1 MTATDTRSGAVR
13 DADVPLVT
21 VDMFRDIHKAIRSE
35 LFGVTL
41 AAGRVS
47 PLDTE
52 GRAEVARHVVWVRE
66 LLSAHAEHE
75 ATHVEPVLAEHLPE
89 MGEVLA
95 REHAAIEARLDELV
109 ELARRAL
116 AADGPAARVRTH
128 RLYLDLAE
136 FTARFLDHEDYEERR
151 VGPAIEAVLG
161 PEGAAVIQEAIVS
174 GIQPAQ
180 RAASLA
186 VMLPALNVDD
196 RAEVL
201 GGLRAGAP
209 AEVFAGAWALAESVL
224 TPAQVHELSEALGL

>member
-1 MTATDTRSGAVR
+1 MTVTDAPTAAVR

-21 VDMFRDIHKAIRSE
+21 VDLFRDIHKAIRSE

-41 AAGRVS
+41 EAGRVS

-52 GRAEVARHVVWVRE
+52 GRAEVARHVVRVRE
-66 LLSAHAEHE
+66 LLAAHAQHE
-75 ATHVEPVLAEHLPE
+75 ATHVEPVLEEHLPE
-89 MGEVLA
+89 MGAVLA

-109 ELARRAL
+109 ELARWAL
-116 AADGPAARVRTH
+116 EADGPTARARTH

-151 VGPAIEAVLG
+151 VGPALEAVLG
-161 PEGAAVIQEAIVS
+161 PEGAAAVQQAVVA
-174 GIQPAQ
+174 GIPPAQ
-180 RAASLA
+180 RATSLA

-201 GGLRAGAP
+201 GGIRAGAP
-209 AEVFAGAWALAESVL
+209 AEAFAGVWALAESVL
-224 TPAQVHELSEALGL
+224 TPAQVQELSGALGL